1 MEKTPFNIFVSGDGK
16 DKAYIWQIVP
26 DLHASEDVKMEEDQN
41 NQSISSVASLGVS
54 KFKTKLLHELPGHTE
69 TVELAKFSSDGR
81 FLVTGGMNNLLRV
94 WDVDANFSLKLT
106 IDSIPQEDMSFVDWH
121 PKAPLILTGGKDYM
135 VWLVNAVTG
144 KIMASLAGHDMD
156 ITFAMFSLHD

>member
-1 MEKTPFNIFVSGDGK
+1 M
-16 DKAYIWQIVP
+16 
-26 DLHASEDVKMEEDQN
+26 
-41 NQSISSVASLGVS
+41 
-54 KFKTKLLHELPGHTE
+54 
-69 TVELAKFSSDGR
+69 ELAKFSSDGR